1 MKYSNL
7 AKRTAAGAM
16 AGLMLASGMSQALAA
31 DQITPTCDEAY
42 YATLDY
48 YGGLKESSVVKTYRT
63 YGNTSITDYGTYDKI
78 TNLTDS
84 RTPSVS
90 GGKVSFDLSGDV
102 PDKLYFEGTST
113 QPFTDFPWTI
123 SMSYALNGVPTT
135 AEELVGK
142 TGVVDITFNAIPNE
156 NASEYSRNNLVLTA
170 ASVFN
175 GDDIVSLEAPG
186 AQVQLIGNLYCVLYA
201 VLPGEEQHFTMR
213 VGSDDFE
220 YSGMIFLAVPAT
232 LSQLDQ
238 IAELKDAKEKLEDS
252 YNAIS
257 DSMDV
262 ILNTLDG
269 MSGSMSSAASGL
281 DSLNQARGTIS
292 AGKGEVYDSLD
303 EALAS
308 ANDLSVSLEPAAGH
322 LEQASAALDE
332 TVELLNRMSGN
343 ITGLSPEVENTRK
356 LLKNMHA
363 DLDELQDLLDDLDD
377 KDLTSKGSKLAVSLR
392 SDLDKL
398 GSSMDSMKKTARSMR
413 TQLSGMESQLG
424 QLEDSDNKY
433 VTVNGMTVGEIEG
446 YVRQAN
452 QLHAA
457 YEASEYK
464 DVLTFEQ
471 FIAAYLVQNGQ
482 SEQVAA
488 AQAAKLASLYQ
499 QSQSDSFQ
507 QKLEQAKKVNKIL
520 KETDMSVTQLK
531 NLVSKTNDYASPML
545 SQLENLCSALGSD
558 NLSGDMADLC
568 KLTSDAID
576 VLEAHNGAASSAID
590 TLKEASK
597 LAERLTDN
605 VDTALGQVEEMTGIM
620 NKYQPGAQQAISD
633 AKDLASS
640 ASQGVTSLTKAA
652 TSAENLAKQSGTQLD
667 KGTQQTLSS
676 LADIL
681 RRSATGLGQTGTI
694 RNAKDTV
701 EALIEDEWD
710 AHSGEVNNLLLM
722 DGTAAPQSMTDE
734 RNTGVTSIQYIMR
747 SQEITKDSVKTEDD
761 EVHETEKTTF
771 WQRVRN
777 MFRDIWNSITGL
789 FK

>member
-102 PDKLYFEGTST
+102 LDKLYFEGTST

-123 SMSYALNGVPTT
+123 SMSYALNGVPAT

-201 VLPGEEQHFTMR
+201 VLPGEEQHFTMC

-308 ANDLSVSLEPAAGH
+308 ANDLSA
-322 LEQASAALDE
+322 
-332 TVELLNRMSGN
+332 R
-343 ITGLSPEVENTRK
+343 TR
-356 LLKNMHA
+356 
-363 DLDELQDLLDDLDD
+363 
-377 KDLTSKGSKLAVSLR
+377 GR
-392 SDLDKL
+392 S
-398 GSSMDSMKKTARSMR
+398 S
-413 TQLSGMESQLG
+413 
-424 QLEDSDNKY
+424 
-433 VTVNGMTVGEIEG
+433 
-446 YVRQAN
+446 
-452 QLHAA
+452 
-457 YEASEYK
+457 
-464 DVLTFEQ
+464 
-471 FIAAYLVQNGQ
+471 
-482 SEQVAA
+482 
-488 AQAAKLASLYQ
+488 
-499 QSQSDSFQ
+499 
-507 QKLEQAKKVNKIL
+507 
-520 KETDMSVTQLK
+520 
-531 NLVSKTNDYASPML
+531 
-545 SQLENLCSALGSD
+545 
-558 NLSGDMADLC
+558 
-568 KLTSDAID
+568 
-576 VLEAHNGAASSAID
+576 
-590 TLKEASK
+590 
-597 LAERLTDN
+597 
-605 VDTALGQVEEMTGIM
+605 
-620 NKYQPGAQQAISD
+620 
-633 AKDLASS
+633 
-640 ASQGVTSLTKAA
+640 
-652 TSAENLAKQSGTQLD
+652 
-667 KGTQQTLSS
+667 
-676 LADIL
+676 
-681 RRSATGLGQTGTI
+681 
-694 RNAKDTV
+694 
-701 EALIEDEWD
+701 
-710 AHSGEVNNLLLM
+710 
-722 DGTAAPQSMTDE
+722 
-734 RNTGVTSIQYIMR
+734 
-747 SQEITKDSVKTEDD
+747 
-761 EVHETEKTTF
+761 
-771 WQRVRN
+771 
-777 MFRDIWNSITGL
+777 
-789 FK
+789 

>member
-142 TGVVDITFNAIPNE
+142 TGVVDITFNATPNE

-303 EALAS
+303 GALAS

-332 TVELLNRMSGN
+332 TVELLNCMSGN

-356 LLKNMHA
+356 LLKNMRA

-398 GSSMDSMKKTARSMR
+398 GSSMDSMKKTARSIR

-482 SEQVAA
+482 SEQAA
-488 AQAAKLASLYQ
+488 AEQAAKLASLYQ

-507 QKLEQAKKVNKIL
+507 QQLEQAKKVNKIL

-545 SQLENLCSALGSD
+545 SQLESLCSALGSD

-568 KLTSDAID
+568 KLMGDAID

-633 AKDLASS
+633 AKNLASS
-640 ASQGVTSLTKAA
+640 ASTGVTSLTKAA

-694 RNAKDTV
+694 RSAKDTV

-771 WQRVRN
+771 WQRVGN

>member
-322 LEQASAALDE
+322 LEQVSAALDE

-343 ITGLSPEVENTRK
+343 IAGLSPEVENTRK
-356 LLKNMHA
+356 LLKNMRA

-377 KDLTSKGSKLAVSLR
+377 KDLTSKGSNLAISLR

-398 GSSMDSMKKTARSMR
+398 GSSMDSMKKTASSMR
-413 TQLSGMESQLG
+413 TELSGMESQLA

-446 YVRQAN
+446 YISQAN
-452 QLHAA
+452 QFHAA
-457 YEASEYK
+457 YEASGYT
-464 DVLTFEQ
+464 DVMTFEQ

-507 QKLEQAKKVNKIL
+507 QQLEQAKKVNKIL

-531 NLVSKTNDYASPML
+531 NLVSKANDYASPML
-545 SQLENLCSALGSD
+545 SQLESLCSALGSD

-568 KLTSDAID
+568 KLMGDAID

-652 TSAENLAKQSGTQLD
+652 TSAENIAKQSGTQLD

-694 RNAKDTV
+694 RSAKDTV
-701 EALIEDEWD
+701 EALIKDEWD

-771 WQRVRN
+771 WQRVGN